1 MGEDDILSIEG
12 LQSKESALLP
22 IETTEDDLITIV
34 NRSNHHYSREFE
46 KVYSSHDAYLDSIY
60 E

>member
-1 MGEDDILSIEG
+1 MSIEG
-12 LQSKESALLP
+12 LQSKGSALLA

-34 NRSNHHYSREFE
+34 NRSNHHYSREFG
-46 KVYSSHDAYLDSIY
+46 KVYCSHDAYLDSIY